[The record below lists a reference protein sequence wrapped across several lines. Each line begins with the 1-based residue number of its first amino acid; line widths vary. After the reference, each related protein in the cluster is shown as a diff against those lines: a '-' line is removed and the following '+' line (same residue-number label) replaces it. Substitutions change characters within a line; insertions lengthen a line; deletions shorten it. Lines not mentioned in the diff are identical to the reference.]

1 MTGLYFCGRILSS
14 WNKATSKEEEVMSE
28 HQFTTE
34 AGDFLVVW
42 ITGHS
47 GLYIVE
53 VTQSDPLQLKVEETG
68 PFAYL
73 KNGDFIIRE
82 RESAQLQQDCRDNT
96 ETFLEEQLNA
106 GRLVVSGL
114 KKLGVEDNELH
125 SILPSS

>member
-1 MTGLYFCGRILSS
+1 
-14 WNKATSKEEEVMSE
+14 MSE

-82 RESAQLQQDCRDNT
+82 RESAQLQQDCRDDT
-96 ETFLEEQLNA
+96 ETFLEDQRKA
-106 GRLVVSGL
+106 GRLVAS
-114 KKLGVEDNELH
+114 
-125 SILPSS
+125 